1 MSVKFSNNAETIL
14 SSGINNSVT
23 SIAVANGAVFPTLT
37 ATDYFY
43 ATLED
48 VGNSQREVI
57 KVTARSGN
65 TLTATRAQDGT
76 SALAFSSGDKVE
88 LRLNAA
94 ALTDAASNPA
104 LTAQVTALEDE
115 VTLELGVI

>member
-23 SIAVANGAVFPTLT
+23 AIAVANGAVFPTLT

-48 VGNSQREVI
+48 AGNSQREVI

-115 VTLELGVI
+115 VILELGVI